1 MKNRSKEMLK
11 NPMCISSF
19 SGRDSSSNKKDDSKT
34 TNKKQHTD
42 IIELFELKRHVNF
55 FNRRNLVSM
64 MSNCDDKELLIK
76 GINDILNDNSIDY
89 SLRYH
94 IMDVC
99 SSSFSTHKYW
109 KEMRDLLDYSFMGN
123 YVIEGD
129 DRCLLNDGYYF
140 KGRLIQ
146 AFINDIRRIDFVVF
160 PDGNVSKVIYKMS
173 DGKSVDLYVKI
184 DHFGS
189 LVEVDITKVKIK
201 EIIMRDV

>member
-1 MKNRSKEMLK
+1 MLK
-11 NPMCISSF
+11 NPMCISRS
-19 SGRDSSSNKKDDSKT
+19 SGKASSSDKENKKQ
-34 TNKKQHTD
+34 QHTD
-42 IIELFELKRHVNF
+42 ITELFELKRHINF
-55 FNRRNLVSM
+55 FGRDNLVSM

-89 SLRYH
+89 NLRYH

-99 SSSFSTHKYW
+99 SSSFSNHKYW
-109 KEMRDLLDYSFMGN
+109 KEMKDLLDCSFIGS

-129 DRCLLNDGYYF
+129 DRGMLNDGYYF

-173 DGKSVDLYVKI
+173 DGRSLDLYVEI
-184 DHFGS
+184 EHYGS